1 MQCFKY
7 NFMKMLTALFF
18 VVLLGATCYASENK
32 PDIYTFGDSSV
43 PDTRVSVQSIGEEF
57 TLVLPSAVK
66 PESLTL
72 FSGWEN
78 SSEIYME
85 GDLKKET
92 FISGRKINLNDFC
105 ADSNYRLKFI
115 NGEEAYTVRFLFSE
129 NVPSL
134 FLVSDNPEEKGRE
147 WVEESVDKSNA

>member
-1 MQCFKY
+1 MRYFKY
-7 NFMKMLTALFF
+7 NFIKILI
-18 VVLLGATCYASENK
+18 VLLLFGVTVYASDK
-32 PDIYTFGDSSV
+32 PDIYTFEDSRN
-43 PDTRVSVQSIGEEF
+43 PDTRVSVQIIGDEN
-57 TLVLPSAVK
+57 TMVLPSSVK

-72 FSGWEN
+72 FGGWEN

-105 ADSNYRLKFI
+105 ADGNYKLKFI
-115 NGEEAYTVRFLFSE
+115 NGEEEYTVRFLFSE

-134 FLVSDNPEEKGRE
+134 FLGSDTPEEQGRE
-147 WVEESVDKSNA
+147 WGDESQDKSNKATG